1 MLTEAALRTAAI
13 AILFTWMFADSFVVF
28 RYKTSAAE
36 NRDRFSLKLLLIG
49 GMLTLWFGIGLA
61 YSPIGAMHSTTT
73 QLAGFVVLAI
83 GIAVR
88 TTAIAQ
94 LGRFH
99 TPNVAVR
106 TDHQLRT
113 TGLYRLVRHPSYLG
127 ALVAYLGFS
136 LALGNWLSVGVIMT
150 ITTPLYLYR
159 IHEEDAALLSAF
171 GDSYRDYCAHTKRLV
186 PWLF

>member
-1 MLTEAALRTAAI
+1 MATLRSAAI
-13 AILFTWMFADSFVVF
+13 AILFIWMFADSFVVF

-61 YSPIGAMHSTTT
+61 YSPIGAIDNTAVQM
-73 QLAGFVVLAI
+73 AGLVILAI
-83 GIAVR
+83 GIVVR
-88 TTAIAQ
+88 TSAIAQ

-127 ALVAYLGFS
+127 ALIAYLGFS
-136 LALGNWLSVGVIMT
+136 LGLGNWMSVGVIMT

-159 IHEEDAALLSAF
+159 IHEEDAALLDAF
-171 GDSYRDYCAHTKRLV
+171 GEPYRAYCARTKRLI
-186 PWLF
+186 PWVY

>member
-1 MLTEAALRTAAI
+1 MSPSLRSAAI
-13 AILFTWMFADSFVVF
+13 AILFIWMFCDSFVVF

-61 YSPIGAMHSTTT
+61 YTPIGAMRSSDV
-73 QLAGFVVLAI
+73 QIIGFVLLAI

-113 TGLYRLVRHPSYLG
+113 TGLYKLVRHPSYLG
-127 ALVAYLGFS
+127 ALIAYVGFS
-136 LALGNWLSVGVIMT
+136 LALGNWMSVAVIMT

-159 IHEEDAALLSAF
+159 IHEEDAALLAAF
-171 GDSYRDYCAHTKRLV
+171 GDPYRAYCATTKRLI
-186 PWLF
+186 PWVY

>member
-1 MLTEAALRTAAI
+1 MSTLRTAAI
-13 AILFTWMFADSFVVF
+13 AILFLWMFADSFVVF
-28 RYKTSAAE
+28 GYKTSAAE
-36 NRDRFSLKLLLIG
+36 NRERFSLKMLLV
-49 GMLTLWFGIGLA
+49 
-61 YSPIGAMHSTTT
+61 GAMHSTAV
-73 QLAGFVVLAI
+73 QLVGFVVMAT
-83 GIAVR
+83 GIIVR

-136 LALGNWLSVGVIMT
+136 LALGNWLSVAVIMG

-159 IHEEDAALLSAF
+159 IHEEDAALLAAF
-171 GDSYRDYCAHTKRLV
+171 GEPYRAYCTRTKRLI
-186 PWLF
+186 PWVF